1 MSENLEGLTTAQA
14 AVPDKKKAGFANR
27 FHGFI
32 LFLKASVASQIASW
46 VDMGLGILLKLLFNV
61 DIKLATAI
69 GAITGG
75 IINCSI
81 NYKWTFKA
89 NSSSVPAVV
98 IKYILVWT
106 GSLLLNMYG
115 TAMLD
120 NAFANSQTLADWGI
134 KAGVY
139 TTVARVGTSLLVSIF
154 WNFMLQRYF
163 VYRYN
168 SFDPFLDGL
177 LSPVVSKFKKSNK
190 PDSSKS

>member
-1 MSENLEGLTTAQA
+1 MEKPNDIASATVDST
-14 AVPDKKKAGFANR
+14 PKKSGFAAR
-27 FHGFI
+27 FHGFV
-32 LFLKASVASQIASW
+32 LFLKASVAAQIASW
-46 VDMGLGILLKLLFNV
+46 VDMGLGIVLKLVFNV

-69 GAITGG
+69 GAVTGG

-89 NSSSVPAVV
+89 NACSVPAVV
-98 IKYILVWT
+98 IKYFLVWI

-115 TAMLD
+115 TAILD
-120 NAFANSQTLADWGI
+120 NAFANSTTLAEWGI

-168 SFDPFLDGL
+168 TIDPFLDGL
-177 LSPVVSKFKKSNK
+177 INPVVSKFKRKNAQDGDQS
-190 PDSSKS
+190 

>member
-1 MSENLEGLTTAQA
+1 MMETDTTDMTQEIPEPKRSL
-14 AVPDKKKAGFANR
+14 AVR

-46 VDMGLGILLKLLFNV
+46 VDMGLGILLKLVFNV

-89 NSSSVPAVV
+89 NSCSVPAVV

-115 TAMLD
+115 TALLD
-120 NAFANSQTLADWGI
+120 NAFANSTTLAEWGI

-168 SFDPFLDGL
+168 TIDPFLDGL
-177 LSPVVSKFKKSNK
+177 LQPIVNKFKRSHRQNN
-190 PDSSKS
+190 

>member
-1 MSENLEGLTTAQA
+1 MTNDDSIKTTATA
-14 AVPDKKKAGFANR
+14 AAPTKKTGFAAR

-32 LFLKASVASQIASW
+32 LFLKASVSAQIASW
-46 VDMGLGILLKLLFNV
+46 TDMGLGILLNLVFHV

-89 NSSSVPAVV
+89 NSCSVPAVV
-98 IKYILVWT
+98 VKYFLVWT

-115 TAMLD
+115 TALL
-120 NAFANSQTLADWGI
+120 NEAFASSTTLAEWDI
-134 KAGVY
+134 KPGVY
-139 TTVARVGTSLLVSIF
+139 TTVARIGTSLIVSIL

-168 SFDPFLDGL
+168 TVDPFLDGIL
-177 LSPVVSKFKKSNK
+177 NPVVNKFKRTHKAK
-190 PDSSKS
+190 

>member
-1 MSENLEGLTTAQA
+1 
-14 AVPDKKKAGFANR
+14 
-27 FHGFI
+27 
-32 LFLKASVASQIASW
+32 
-46 VDMGLGILLKLLFNV
+46 
-61 DIKLATAI
+61 
-69 GAITGG
+69 
-75 IINCSI
+75 
-81 NYKWTFKA
+81 
-89 NSSSVPAVV
+89 
-98 IKYILVWT
+98 
-106 GSLLLNMYG
+106 
-115 TAMLD
+115 MLD